1 MKQVGTVE
9 VTVSAEDTKRS
20 AASSDFPEDSQ
31 NSLPS
36 GEGEM
41 DSRETN
47 MSFGGRDGQ
56 CLATVSNFRELSPNS
71 RAETECSE
79 GTQKKQHTKPVCI
92 SEPNEYSQDS
102 LIGVGNN
109 VSVPSFSW
117 FKSMSQIVGLTA
129 TWQDKVEGNPMGA
142 NTASNAKININPVH
156 TEFNFFL

>member
-1 MKQVGTVE
+1 M
-9 VTVSAEDTKRS
+9 TVSAKDTKHS

-41 DSRETN
+41 DNGETN
-47 MSFGGRDGQ
+47 MSFGDRDGQ
-56 CLATVSNFRELSPNS
+56 CLATVSDFRELSPNS
-71 RAETECSE
+71 WGEMECSE

-92 SEPNEYSQDS
+92 SEPSKYLRNS
-102 LIGVGNN
+102 LRGVGNN

-117 FKSMSQIVGLTA
+117 LKSMSQIVGLTA
-129 TWQDKVEGNPMGA
+129 TWQDKVEGNPTGA
-142 NTASNAKININPVH
+142 NTVSNAKINTNPVH